1 MTPAEAAVLLGGIS
15 AFDNRKPDETAAK
28 MWAHALADLRLPD
41 CAEAVTQHFATSTDY
56 LMPAHIRAIVRRIR
70 AQRIA
75 EHPLLEPPPELTG
88 AQEREWRLE
97 INARIGD
104 GETFDP
110 DQFRGELKARDM
122 RELTAGQTID
132 SGEAVANLRSQV
144 RRPVSPPSKPTDPE
158 HARRKEQARAE
169 LDAIRTNPSTDA
181 DQGAGEQQEA
191 S

>member
-158 HARRKEQARAE
+158 HARRKAAALAE
-169 LDAIRTNPSTDA
+169 LDAMRHKTTEPA
-181 DQGAGEQQEA
+181 EEA